1 MNVVNE
7 VELRELHDNPETR
20 DAVARLFD
28 SCKDYFLLV
37 EGHVPST
44 NQVEDFFTG
53 VPDGFTPD
61 DLMLHAV
68 VLDHEWVGVTSVL
81 KGWNRVD
88 KCMLGL
94 MLLGPQA
101 RGKGAGRAALSA
113 IESVV
118 CACQSFKVLR
128 VGVVE
133 TNTGA
138 LAFWRKMGFV
148 ETGEVKS
155 RPEFVA
161 PIIIFEKNLE

>member
-1 MNVVNE
+1 M
-7 VELRELHDNPETR
+7 REIRDNPETR

-37 EGHVPST
+37 EGCVPST
-44 NQVEDFFTG
+44 SHVEDFFNG
-53 VPDGFTPD
+53 VPDGLAPQD
-61 DLMLHAV
+61 QMLHAV
-68 VLDHEWVGVTSVL
+68 VLEQEWVGVTSVL
-81 KGWNRVD
+81 RGWNRAD

-94 MLLGPQA
+94 MLLGPQV
-101 RGKGAGRAALSA
+101 RGKGVGSAAISA
-113 IESVV
+113 IEKIV
-118 CACQSFKVLR
+118 AAAQPFKVLR

-133 TNTGA
+133 TNVGA
-138 LAFWRKMGFV
+138 VGFWRKMGFV